1 LIKSNPL
8 NWQNATRAPPFDTT
22 GQPTKE
28 ISARIAA
35 SDALATETQTDA
47 MMGAPISVILLRKPD
62 KVAKRTG
69 VLQRGTVLKPQLLA
83 TRRRESED
91 RLDKILAGTAFRLR
105 FHRGEVNFV
114 RSPVCAPGDGHRHTT
129 AAAKGLRHREG
140 GAEAFACASTAHWGG
155 WGAAASVDCGGGASG
170 GSNDPDLAT
179 ALAASLLENYY
190 QPRKRPR
197 RQHQQQQQ
205 EQPFLDDETGMEWD
219 RQQQHHHQHHQQQ
232 QQHEGGGLRKPVGNA
247 ASRQPAQTL
256 LDTRDAGAVGGDE
269 QQQQEEEGEEEF
281 YDADEADLLLMR
293 GRWAMSTTT

>member
-205 EQPFLDDETGMEWD
+205 
-219 RQQQHHHQHHQQQ
+219 Q